1 MGDVWYGCCL
11 GVEEIVA
18 SGEGNAFFFQLYVD
32 KQRHK
37 TEAVLKQLESLPQVK
52 ALFVTADL
60 AVVSKR
66 EADER
71 IKTQVN
77 VSVYQNGAQSAVRR
91 AALERWA
98 REGSREVD
106 EGRESIREW
115 AAQGPLSWRRERL
128 LVRGRREDI
137 ETFLSSSGLVLF
149 IPLWEPPS
157 HDELMV
163 LMILHR

>member
-1 MGDVWYGCCL
+1 MHLRG
-11 GVEEIVA
+11 
-18 SGEGNAFFFQLYVD
+18 
-32 KQRHK
+32 
-37 TEAVLKQLESLPQVK
+37 
-52 ALFVTADL
+52 
-60 AVVSKR
+60 
-66 EADER
+66 
-71 IKTQVN
+71 
-77 VSVYQNGAQSAVRR
+77 VSVETRVHEGISDPTGKNSSARSEVSTAVRR

-115 AAQGPLSWRRERL
+115 AAALGWRRERL
-128 LVRGRREDI
+128 LVRGREGKDI

>member
-1 MGDVWYGCCL
+1 MRLLRCHCGLAGCENAAAGMEERSL
-11 GVEEIVA
+11 GMHLR
-18 SGEGNAFFFQLYVD
+18 G
-32 KQRHK
+32 
-37 TEAVLKQLESLPQVK
+37 
-52 ALFVTADL
+52 
-60 AVVSKR
+60 
-66 EADER
+66 
-71 IKTQVN
+71 
-77 VSVYQNGAQSAVRR
+77 VSVETRVHGGISDPTGKNSSARSEVSTAVRR